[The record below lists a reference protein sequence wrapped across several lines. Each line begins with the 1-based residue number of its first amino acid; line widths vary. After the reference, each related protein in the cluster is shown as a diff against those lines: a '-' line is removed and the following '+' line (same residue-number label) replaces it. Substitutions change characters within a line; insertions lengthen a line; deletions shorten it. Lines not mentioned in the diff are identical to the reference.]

1 MDTVDKDIFNILLL
15 EEEEDD
21 EILHWYLSEE
31 KRKPHDPLFTKRSTE
46 GYHEILINGHLK
58 NNEIKFRAFFRLNRN
73 QFDFILN
80 LIRDD
85 LILNPTFFIRK
96 PISPEEK
103 LAVTLR

>member
-1 MDTVDKDIFNILLL
+1 MDKVDKEILKILLQ

-21 EILHWYLSEE
+21 EILLLHLSEE
-31 KRKPHDPLFTKRSTE
+31 KRKQHDPLFTKRSTE

-58 NNEIKFRAFFRLNRN
+58 NNEIKFREFFRLNRN

-80 LIRDD
+80 LVTDD
-85 LILNPTFFIRK
+85 LTLNPTFFIRK